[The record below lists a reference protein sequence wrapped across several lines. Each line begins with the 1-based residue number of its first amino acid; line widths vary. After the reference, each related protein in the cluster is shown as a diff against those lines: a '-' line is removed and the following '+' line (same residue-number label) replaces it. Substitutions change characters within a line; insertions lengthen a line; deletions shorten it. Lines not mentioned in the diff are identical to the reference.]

1 MPKKHDRMSVR
12 QEAFAIHVANGQ
24 PLVDAYH
31 NAGFTAQGNAA
42 YVGASKLMRQAKVE
56 AKVRAIQGKFEDAM
70 VRSRA
75 ASHAVTA
82 HTVTRMLEEV
92 YEAAKRDKQ
101 HGAAA
106 TAAMGLAKLHGLLV
120 DKTEDVTRRAAR
132 SPNAPVEIEVE
143 HWLSEQGVAIEHQVS
158 PTPTPTNPEK
168 DAQAVYVDPLRGAD
182 AAAADDDAAE
192 RGAVN

>member
-1 MPKKHDRMSVR
+1 MTKADRLSVR
-12 QEAFAIHVANGQ
+12 QEAFAINVASGQ
-24 PLVDAYH
+24 PPTEAYR
-31 NAGFTAQGNAA
+31 NAGFTATGNAVA
-42 YVGASKLMRQAKVE
+42 VNAGRLLKLAKVVLRVGSLQAKHE
-56 AKVRAIQGKFEDAM
+56 AARERAMATTTL
-70 VRSRA
+70 
-75 ASHAVTA
+75 VTA

-92 YEAAKRDKQ
+92 FEAAKRDKQ

-143 HWLSEQGVAIEHQVS
+143 HWLTEQGVQIEHQMQ
-158 PTPTPTNPEK
+158 PTPQRDDPEK
-168 DAQAVYVDPLRGAD
+168 DAQAVRVDGLPGGETPD
-182 AAAADDDAAE
+182 